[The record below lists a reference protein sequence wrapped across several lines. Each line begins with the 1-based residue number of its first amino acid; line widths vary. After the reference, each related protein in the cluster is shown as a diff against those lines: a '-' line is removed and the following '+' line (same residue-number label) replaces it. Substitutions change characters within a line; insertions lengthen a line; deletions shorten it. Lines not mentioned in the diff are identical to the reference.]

1 MSKIIKNTGA
11 NRVPAEPFKMENLA
25 TRSIFPNINPTSIGG
40 DIGAAEREAYEK
52 GFASGEKAGFALGRE
67 KAEVTFNG
75 LTSVLNGL
83 STFKETLHKSCE
95 KEIVGL
101 CLAIAR
107 KVLQREVEAR
117 HDVVLD
123 CVRNA
128 LKAVV
133 AAGEILIRVNSKDME
148 VLHAHRAEL
157 VKYGDGIKGVKI
169 EGDDN
174 VERGGCVIETNY
186 GEVDATI
193 SGIIGDIEE
202 KLKDAY

>member
-1 MSKIIKNTGA
+1 
-11 NRVPAEPFKMENLA
+11 MENLSSSSVF
-25 TRSIFPNINPTSIGG
+25 RNINPTSIGG
-40 DIGAAEREAYEK
+40 EIGEAERQAYEK

-67 KAEVTFNG
+67 KAEVTFSG
-75 LTSVLNGL
+75 LTSMLGDL
-83 STFKETLHKSCE
+83 SIFKETLHKLCE

-123 CVRNA
+123 CVRTA

-133 AAGEILIRVNSKDME
+133 AAGEILIRVNPKDLE

-193 SGIIGDIEE
+193 SGIISDIEE